1 MCKSTERDCWFQKHF
16 FLLPGRARFLPLPD
30 HEVAACHPFG
40 LRFHLCAMLF
50 CPRFLPAP
58 SLLVR
63 GSKIHA
69 FRKKWRVE
77 PSPSLHRL
85 GLVVCLP
92 APLPSFLSLS
102 RFYDFYCC
110 ENNGGFWPLC
120 IWVFPLASSADFLE
134 AIAGG
139 PGNSPS
145 PTVVRLRLVGG
156 ATWGIPEAVQ

>member
-1 MCKSTERDCWFQKHF
+1 MTHGTCPPRSSSSPTSAGPRGGC
-16 FLLPGRARFLPLPD
+16 LPPLWPQF
-30 HEVAACHPFG
+30 PP
-40 LRFHLCAMLF
+40 LCNAV

-58 SLLVR
+58 SLLVQ

-85 GLVVCLP
+85 GLAVCLP
-92 APLPSFLSLS
+92 APLPSF
-102 RFYDFYCC
+102 FDFYCC

-139 PGNSPS
+139 PGSSPS
-145 PTVVRLRLVGG
+145 PRVVRLRLVGG
-156 ATWGIPEAVQ
+156 ATWGIPEAVQWKM